1 MEAHLFGPVLDEP
14 EAGPPFIGLLV
25 SGGHTLLLHARTW
38 GDYVLFG
45 ETRDDAAGEAFDKV
59 AKLLGLPYP
68 GGPAIEAHAR
78 SGRASRFE
86 LPRPMLRRD
95 QSPETSD
102 YYDFSF
108 SGLKTAVANLVH
120 ELDGMGM
127 LEVRKDDVAAAFQEA
142 AVDVLVSKTLRAVEE
157 TGCRRVLLG
166 GGVAANGRLREVKR
180 ERLAN
185 TGPDS
190 RLFFGSTRLSLDNA
204 AMVARAARFH
214 FPRSDEPP
222 PEVEASAGLPFPGMV
237 RRDPVTA
244 AGPHR

>member
-1 MEAHLFGPVLDEP
+1 
-14 EAGPPFIGLLV
+14 
-25 SGGHTLLLHARTW
+25 
-38 GDYVLFG
+38 
-45 ETRDDAAGEAFDKV
+45 
-59 AKLLGLPYP
+59 
-68 GGPAIEAHAR
+68 
-78 SGRASRFE
+78 
-86 LPRPMLRRD
+86 
-95 QSPETSD
+95 
-102 YYDFSF
+102 
-108 SGLKTAVANLVH
+108 
-120 ELDGMGM
+120 
-127 LEVRKDDVAAAFQEA
+127 
-142 AVDVLVSKTLRAVEE
+142 
-157 TGCRRVLLG
+157 VLLG
-166 GGVAANGRLREVKR
+166 GGVAANGRLREVMR